1 VIAMKY
7 GFEISSISGGLAM
20 IILANFLVVE
30 YYPFLVPIFNM
41 VGGLLLVL
49 PPLMSFYMKYST
61 RKEIEEQFVS
71 FIMDLTDS
79 IDSGMSLPMAL
90 EHCSKRDYMALSKHV
105 NHLVAQV
112 NWGVPFRKALGSFAR
127 KTGSRPVQR
136 AVSTIIE
143 TYRVGGKIS
152 DTLNSV
158 AKSMTTINKLNAE
171 RRSSVYSQVVT
182 SYMIFF
188 IFIFIMVVIQ
198 VFILPSLSA
207 ENLGDVT
214 LSETATPLSAAEY
227 SQIFTVF
234 IVIQG
239 FFAGLATGKMAEGTI
254 TAGFKHSVL
263 LVFIGY
269 VIFSLAT
276 QLPQIKLF

>member
-1 VIAMKY
+1 MKY
-7 GFEISSISGGLAM
+7 GFEIASISGGIGMLA
-20 IILANFLVVE
+20 LGNLVVVE
-30 YYPFLVPIFNM
+30 FLPFLVPVINM
-41 VGGLLLVL
+41 TGGLLLVL
-49 PPLMSFYMKYST
+49 PFVMSLYMRYKT
-61 RKEIEEQFVS
+61 KKEIEEQFIS

-79 IDSGMSLPMAL
+79 IDSGMALPMAL
-90 EHCSKRDYMALSKHV
+90 EHCSKRDYLSLSGHI
-105 NHLVAQV
+105 NRLVAQV
-112 NWGVPFRKALGSFAR
+112 NWGVPFRKALYSFAG
-127 KTGSRPVQR
+127 KTRSQHIRR

-198 VFILPSLSA
+198 VSILPSLSA
-207 ENLGDVT
+207 ETISDVA
-214 LSETATPLSAAEY
+214 LSDATPLTSEEY
-227 SQIFTVF
+227 SQIFTSF
-234 IVIQG
+234 IIIQG
-239 FFAGLATGKMAEGTI
+239 FFAGLATGKMAEGTL

-269 VIFSLAT
+269 VIFTMAT